1 MIVVLMGV
9 SGSGKT
15 TIGICLAERMGWTF
29 ADADDYFPRLLKQK
43 MAAGHPLT
51 DEDRQPWLKLLNRL
65 LRKWDREQTN
75 GVLACS
81 ALKETYHDVLRSG
94 IATRLEFVF
103 LDGAKELIAERLA
116 ERKHE
121 YMNPKLLD
129 SQLATLETPDD
140 AFRVVNDRPPDN
152 IVDQIVGKLGLENVR
167 AHRFVTERGS
177 DPMGHPLFDLTGK
190 TAVVVGG
197 TSGIG
202 LAMAVGL
209 AEAGADVV
217 SSSRRQEQV
226 DDAAALIEGRG
237 RKALRLTSDVGDRAT
252 LERLLEETVNAWGKV
267 DILINCA
274 GKIKRAPTVD
284 FPEDLWDDIMDTN
297 VNGTLRACQIF
308 GKHMLAN
315 GYGRIINIASLN
327 TFVSLK
333 EVTAY
338 ACSKAAVGALTKS
351 LAVEWSSQG
360 VTVNAIAPGVFRT
373 ALNAELLDK
382 SERGKELRMRT
393 PMGRFGK
400 TEELVGAAIY
410 LASDA
415 ATFVTGEI
423 LVVDGG
429 FLASGVNQ

>member
-1 MIVVLMGV
+1 MASKL
-9 SGSGKT
+9 
-15 TIGICLAERMGWTF
+15 F
-29 ADADDYFPRLLKQK
+29 ALP
-43 MAAGHPLT
+43 
-51 DEDRQPWLKLLNRL
+51 
-65 LRKWDREQTN
+65 
-75 GVLACS
+75 
-81 ALKETYHDVLRSG
+81 
-94 IATRLEFVF
+94 
-103 LDGAKELIAERLA
+103 
-116 ERKHE
+116 
-121 YMNPKLLD
+121 
-129 SQLATLETPDD
+129 
-140 AFRVVNDRPPDN
+140 
-152 IVDQIVGKLGLENVR
+152 
-167 AHRFVTERGS
+167 
-177 DPMGHPLFDLTGK
+177 GK

-217 SSSRRQEQV
+217 ATSRRAEQV
-226 DDAAALIEGRG
+226 DEAAKAIEAAGV
-237 RKALRLTSDVGDRAT
+237 KTLRVTSDVGDRAS
-252 LERLLEETVNAWGKV
+252 LEALCARTVETFGKV

-274 GKIKRAPTVD
+274 GRIKRAATLD
-284 FPEDLWDDIMDTN
+284 FPEDEWNAIMDTN
-297 VNGTLRACQIF
+297 VTGTLRACQIF
-308 GKHMLAN
+308 GRHMLER

-338 ACSKAAVGALTKS
+338 ACSKAAVGALTRS

-373 ALNAELLDK
+373 ALNQKLLDE
-382 SERGKELRMRT
+382 SERGKELAMRT

-400 TEELVGAAIY
+400 VEELVGAAIY

-415 ATFVTGEI
+415 SAFVTGEI